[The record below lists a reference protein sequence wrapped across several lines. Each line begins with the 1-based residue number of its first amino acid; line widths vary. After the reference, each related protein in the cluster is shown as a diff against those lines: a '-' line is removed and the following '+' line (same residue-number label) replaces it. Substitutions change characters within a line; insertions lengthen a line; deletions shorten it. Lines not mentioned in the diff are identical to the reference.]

1 MIIRS
6 FCRGAVSEPRDFTM
20 VIIARGREGGE
31 GGTYVA
37 LLLVLERSYPGGE
50 LSKKWEQKI
59 TVGHKGNKIMRSR

>member
-1 MIIRS
+1 
-6 FCRGAVSEPRDFTM
+6 M

>member
-6 FCRGAVSEPRDFTM
+6 FCRAVSEPRDFTM
-20 VIIARGREGGE
+20 VIIARGRE